1 MRFSLVIGAAAA
13 VGMVAVSRWKSTA
26 IRQNDDNAFILE
38 ILTDPWQ

>member
-1 MRFSLVIGAAAA
+1 MRFSLVIGTAAA

-26 IRQNDDNAFILE
+26 IQNQKDTAFILE